1 MSTPD
6 VTTLQHHI
14 DAARRKYQALR
25 ATLTGILAPL
35 KPPAEMP
42 DHLISYAEEFG
53 PAHAVDTLAD
63 NPQHVG
69 IELPPALRQRVA
81 PLVLQLVGSSHALD
95 GLVAKRENILRQ
107 TDPTRRRVYM
117 HYGRE
122 FVMDVRKGTMT
133 FLDDPAHP
141 QPLNLQ
147 KVPTEPQP
155 EKGRQLKRA
164 VPAKDEPT
172 R

>member
-6 VTTLQHHI
+6 VSTLQHDI
-14 DAARRKYQALR
+14 DAARNKYQALR
-25 ATLTGILAPL
+25 TTLTGILAPL

-53 PAHAVDTLAD
+53 PAHAAKTLAD
-63 NPQHVG
+63 NPQHFGVKF
-69 IELPPALRQRVA
+69 PPALRQQVA
-81 PLVLQLVGSSHALD
+81 PLVLQLVDSSHALD
-95 GLVAKRENILRQ
+95 GLIAKREDILCKA
-107 TDPTRRRVYM
+107 DPTRRRVYM

-147 KVPTEPQP
+147 QVPTRDQP
-155 EKGRQLKRA
+155 EQGRQLPPGSA
-164 VPAKDEPT
+164 VKDEPT